1 MTVEM
6 HWRALLWPGAI
17 IALFAA
23 YTLIPGTLGLLCGW
37 TAVMTTGWR
46 GSKLFSTPAGG
57 MRDHRQ

>member
-1 MTVEM
+1 MSYM
-6 HWRALLWPGAI
+6 PLRALLWPGAI

-23 YTLIPGTLGLLCGW
+23 YALIPGMPGMVFGW
-37 TAVMTTGWR
+37 AAVMTAAWR